1 MLSDA
6 LTGAAA
12 LFTGEVGDAVAA
24 AVPIALPIIAA
35 LVGWRLF
42 KRFAR
47 G

>member
-1 MLSDA
+1 MLETA
-6 LTGAAA
+6 LATAGT
-12 LFTGEVGDAVAA
+12 LFTGEVGGAVEA
-24 AVPIALPIIAA
+24 AVPIAIPILAA